1 MVKPSNPSA
10 YASGSYKPFKPPGV
24 EPAPYVMEEPK
35 IFEVPPEI
43 AEPTPYV
50 PVVVVTPGAL
60 APVKKTINPLIV
72 LGVLGVVVVL
82 ANID

>member
-10 YASGSYKPFKPPGV
+10 YASGSYKPFKPSGV
-24 EPAPYVMEEPK
+24 EAVPLVMEEPK

-43 AEPTPYV
+43 VVPTPYV
-50 PVVVVTPGAL
+50 PIVVVTPEPL